1 MLLSAA
7 IAAILAVY
15 TSRLIAR
22 PLQIVTNVARKI
34 TEESNFELRAN
45 VTSND
50 EVGTLATSLN
60 QLVEWV
66 GDYTQELE
74 QGTGKRG

>member
-7 IAAILAVY
+7 IAALLALY

-34 TEESNFELRAN
+34 TQESNFQLRAN
-45 VTSND
+45 VTTKD
-50 EVGTLATSLN
+50 EVVVHQSYFDRLLC
-60 QLVEWV
+60 
-66 GDYTQELE
+66 
-74 QGTGKRG
+74 R